1 MVRLVL
7 CVEFRIYN
15 IEMRKVGI
23 CSFHWPP
30 ARTVVCWHQ
39 AYILFYLVY

>member
-23 CSFHWPP
+23 AVFIGHQQGPLCVGIKLIFSF
-30 ARTVVCWHQ
+30 
-39 AYILFYLVY
+39 I